1 MGESEK
7 LYFGR
12 LSGKQLFLILMPV
25 LLIASTYFA
34 FQYFCGTFGLK
45 PGYLAG
51 FLFYWIFWCIS
62 IPLILVGPRGV
73 ASLFKKPE
81 RTRLGWLN
89 IVLLIIPC
97 ALAIF
102 GGPFFGRLP
111 KASLEII
118 LLSLAIATV
127 NAFGEEVLW
136 RGLYF
141 KYFKRVPM
149 GFVFPLVFFA
159 LWHVSPNS
167 VNPSSSGVPM
177 FLLFCGILGTF
188 WGVVAYRTKSLRWT
202 LISHIIV
209 DFSGFGALFYLS

>member
-1 MGESEK
+1 MGADK

-12 LSGKQLFLILMPV
+12 LTGKQLFLVLMPA
-25 LLIASTYFA
+25 LLIISTFFS
-34 FQYFCGTFGLK
+34 FQYFVGAFGLK

-51 FLFYWIFWCIS
+51 FLFYWIFWCII
-62 IPLILVGPRGV
+62 IPLILVGPGGV
-73 ASLFKKPE
+73 AGLFKKPE
-81 RTRLGWLN
+81 KTRLNWLN

-102 GGPFFGRLP
+102 GGPFFSRLP
-111 KASLEII
+111 KTDLGII
-118 LLSLAIATV
+118 LLSLAIASV
-127 NAFGEEVLW
+127 NAFGEEVIW

-141 KYFKRVPM
+141 KHFKKPFK
-149 GFVFPLVFFA
+149 GFFFPLIVFA
-159 LWHVSPNS
+159 LWHISPNS

>member
-1 MGESEK
+1 MGDAGK

-12 LSGKQLFLILMPV
+12 LSGKQLFLVLLPV
-25 LLIASTYFA
+25 LLIVSTYFA
-34 FQYFCGTFGLK
+34 FQFFVGAFGLK

-51 FLFYWIFWCIS
+51 FLFYWIFWCFI
-62 IPLILVGPRGV
+62 IPLILVGPGGI
-73 ASLFKKPE
+73 AGLFKKPE
-81 RTRLGWLN
+81 KTGLGWLN

-111 KASLEII
+111 KTDLVIV
-118 LLSLAIATV
+118 LLSLAIAVV

-136 RGLYF
+136 RGVF
-141 KYFKRVPM
+141 CQYFKRPPM
-149 GFVFPLVFFA
+149 GLLFPLIGFA

-167 VNPSSSGVPM
+167 VNPSSFGIPM
-177 FLLFCGILGTF
+177 FVLFSGILGVF
-188 WGVVAYRTKSLRWT
+188 WGIVAYRTKSLRWT
-202 LISHIIV
+202 LVSHIIV